1 MCAGA
6 PARQENTGVDF
17 RDQRTLT
24 QLVAGVS
31 IISAALS
38 GLAGGA
44 SVATLL
50 ALAGTLL
57 SIATLWRLRTH
68 YILTE
73 AAERSEMVGLSAIVQ
88 RYVPGELQ
96 SHKTSEE
103 IAIVK
108 QVISL
113 RWTRWKWAAIVLG
126 ALMLFSAAT
135 TAYFTRRNMEF
146 VAKADPAVHP
156 RPNLDAAR
164 TLHGVW
170 GWRADYQQ
178 SCSQNPQTISVSPD
192 GRKVILDY
200 AKPYRSQQHFEYSV
214 VSIRPNVMEL
224 RGLNAE
230 AAANQRQVVLTI
242 TFQDANT
249 FLLTNSAQPLAAY
262 GVIER
267 CR

>member
-1 MCAGA
+1 M
-6 PARQENTGVDF
+6 
-17 RDQRTLT
+17 
-24 QLVAGVS
+24 
-31 IISAALS
+31 ISAALS

-50 ALAGTLL
+50 ALVGTLL
-57 SIATLWRLRTH
+57 SIASLWRLRTH
-68 YILTE
+68 YVLTE

-88 RYVPGELQ
+88 KYVPGEQQ

-113 RWTRWKWAAIVLG
+113 RWIRWKWAAIALG

-135 TAYFTRRNMEF
+135 TAYFTRRNLEF
-146 VAKADPAVHP
+146 VAKADPAVHA

-164 TLHGVW
+164 TLQGVW

-192 GRKVILDY
+192 GKTVILDY
-200 AKPYRSQQHFEYSV
+200 AKPYRSQQHFEYAV
-214 VSIRPNVMEL
+214 VSVRPNVIEL
-224 RGLNAE
+224 RGLKVP
-230 AAANQRQVVLTI
+230 AAGRPAPGCADHYLSGREHVSIDQQR
-242 TFQDANT
+242 
-249 FLLTNSAQPLAAY
+249 SAAG
-262 GVIER
+262 GVWSD
-267 CR
+267 

>member
-1 MCAGA
+1 VLAAQG
-6 PARQENTGVDF
+6 RHQNTGADF
-17 RDQRTLT
+17 RDQRTSAPV
-24 QLVAGVS
+24 VAGLS
-31 IISAALS
+31 MISAALI

-57 SIATLWRLRTH
+57 SIASLWRLRTH
-68 YILTE
+68 YILAE

-88 RYVPGELQ
+88 KYVPGEQQ

-113 RWTRWKWAAIVLG
+113 RWNRWKWAAIVLG

-135 TAYFTRRNMEF
+135 TAYLTRRNLEY
-146 VAKADPAVHP
+146 VAKAGPAVQP

-164 TLHGVW
+164 TLQGVW
-170 GWRADYQQ
+170 GWRADYEQ

-192 GRKVILDY
+192 GKMVSLDY
-200 AKPYRSQQHFEYSV
+200 AKPHQSQQHFEYAV
-214 VSIRPNVMEL
+214 VSLRPNVIEL
-224 RGLNAE
+224 RGLNAP
-230 AAANQRQVVLTI
+230 ANANQVVLTI

-249 FLLTNSAQPLAAY
+249 LLLTNSAQPLAAY

>member
-1 MCAGA
+1 M
-6 PARQENTGVDF
+6 PAAHGPYQDTGVDL
-17 RDQRTLT
+17 RDQRTLAPT
-24 QLVAGVS
+24 VPSLS
-31 IISAALS
+31 MISAALN

-44 SVATLL
+44 SIATLL

-57 SIATLWRLRTH
+57 SIASLWRLRTH

-88 RYVPGELQ
+88 RYVPGDLQ
-96 SHKTSEE
+96 SHKTAEE

-108 QVISL
+108 QVICL

-135 TAYFTRRNMEF
+135 TAYFTRRNLEF
-146 VAKADPAVHP
+146 VAKGEPVVRAM
-156 RPNLDAAR
+156 PNLDAAR
-164 TLHGVW
+164 TLQGVW

-192 GRKVILDY
+192 GKSVSLDY
-200 AKPYRSQQHFEYSV
+200 AKPYRSQQHFEYTV
-214 VSIRPNVMEL
+214 VSIRPNVIEL
-224 RGLNAE
+224 RALNAP
-230 AAANQRQVVLTI
+230 AAANPRQAVLTI
-242 TFQDANT
+242 TFEDVNA

>member
-1 MCAGA
+1 VLAAQG
-6 PARQENTGVDF
+6 RHQNTGADF
-17 RDQRTLT
+17 RDQRTPAPV
-24 QLVAGVS
+24 VAGLS
-31 IISAALS
+31 MISAALS

-50 ALAGTLL
+50 ALVGTLL
-57 SIATLWRLRTH
+57 SIASLWRLRTH

-88 RYVPGELQ
+88 KYVPGEQQ

-135 TAYFTRRNMEF
+135 TAYLTRRNLES
-146 VAKADPAVHP
+146 VAKADPAVHAQ
-156 RPNLDAAR
+156 PNLDAAR
-164 TLHGVW
+164 TLQGVW

-178 SCSQNPQTISVSPD
+178 SCSQNPQTMSVSPD
-192 GRKVILDY
+192 GKSVSLDY
-200 AKPYRSQQHFEYSV
+200 AKPHRSQQHFEYAV
-214 VSIRPNVMEL
+214 VSLRPNVIEL
-224 RGLNAE
+224 RALNAP
-230 AAANQRQVVLTI
+230 AVANPRQAVLTI

>member
-1 MCAGA
+1 VLATQG
-6 PARQENTGVDF
+6 RHQNTGADF
-17 RDQRTLT
+17 RDQRTPALV
-24 QLVAGVS
+24 VAGLS
-31 IISAALS
+31 MIPAALS

-50 ALAGTLL
+50 ALAGILL
-57 SIATLWRLRTH
+57 SIASLWRLRTH
-68 YILTE
+68 YKLTE

-88 RYVPGELQ
+88 KYVPGELQ
-96 SHKTSEE
+96 SHKTAEE

-113 RWTRWKWAAIVLG
+113 RWKRWKWAAIVLG
-126 ALMLFSAAT
+126 ALMLLSAAT
-135 TAYFTRRNMEF
+135 TAYFTRRNMDF
-146 VAKADPAVHP
+146 VAKADPKVQA

-164 TLHGVW
+164 TLQGVW

-192 GRKVILDY
+192 GKSVTLDY
-200 AKPYRSQQHFEYSV
+200 AKPHLSQQHFEYAV
-214 VSIRPNVMEL
+214 VSVRPNVIEL
-224 RGLNAE
+224 RALNAP
-230 AAANQRQVVLTI
+230 AAAAPRQSVLTI

-249 FLLTNSAQPLAAY
+249 FLLTNSGQPLAAY

>member
-1 MCAGA
+1 MLAA
-6 PARQENTGVDF
+6 QVRYQNTGGDF
-17 RDQRTLT
+17 RDQRALAL
-24 QLVAGVS
+24 LVAGLSV
-31 IISAALS
+31 IAAALS

-57 SIATLWRLRTH
+57 SIASLWRLRTH
-68 YILTE
+68 YKLTE

-88 RYVPGELQ
+88 KYVPGEQQ

-113 RWTRWKWAAIVLG
+113 RWIRWKWAAIVLG
-126 ALMLFSAAT
+126 AVMLISGAT
-135 TAYFTRRNMEF
+135 TAYFTRRNLEF
-146 VAKADPAVHP
+146 VAKAAPTVQA

-164 TLHGVW
+164 TLQGVW

-192 GRKVILDY
+192 GKSVSLDY
-200 AKPYRSQQHFEYSV
+200 AKPYRSKQHFEYAV
-214 VSIRPNVMEL
+214 VSVRPNVIEL
-224 RGLNAE
+224 RGLNAP
-230 AAANQRQVVLTI
+230 ARADPYQIVLTI

-249 FLLTNSAQPLAAY
+249 FLLTNSGQPLAAY

>member
-1 MCAGA
+1 VLAVQGSH
-6 PARQENTGVDF
+6 QHTGVDV
-17 RDQRTLT
+17 RDQRTLAPV
-24 QLVAGVS
+24 VAGLPM
-31 IISAALS
+31 ISAALS

-50 ALAGTLL
+50 AFAGILL
-57 SIATLWRLRTH
+57 SIASLWRLRTH
-68 YILTE
+68 YKLTE

-88 RYVPGELQ
+88 KYVPADQ
-96 SHKTSEE
+96 QTHKTSEE

-113 RWTRWKWAAIVLG
+113 RWIRWKWAAVVLG

-135 TAYFTRRNMEF
+135 AAYFTRRNMEF
-146 VAKADPAVHP
+146 VAKADPKVQA

-164 TLHGVW
+164 TLQGVW

-192 GRKVILDY
+192 GKSVTLDY
-200 AKPYRSQQHFEYSV
+200 AKPHRSQQHFEYTV
-214 VSIRPNVMEL
+214 VSVRPNVIEL
-224 RGLNAE
+224 RGLNAQ
-230 AAANQRQVVLTI
+230 AAAAPRQSVLTI

-249 FLLTNSAQPLAAY
+249 FLLTNSGQPLAAY

>member
-1 MCAGA
+1 VLAAQGRHQN
-6 PARQENTGVDF
+6 PGFDF
-17 RDQRTLT
+17 RDQRTPALAA
-24 QLVAGVS
+24 AGMS
-31 IISAALS
+31 MISAALS

-44 SVATLL
+44 SIATLL
-50 ALAGTLL
+50 ALAGILL
-57 SIATLWRLRTH
+57 SIASLWRLRTH
-68 YILTE
+68 YKLTE

-88 RYVPGELQ
+88 KYVPGEQQ

-135 TAYFTRRNMEF
+135 TAYFTRRNLEF
-146 VAKADPAVHP
+146 VAKADPTVQA

-164 TLHGVW
+164 TLQGVW

-192 GRKVILDY
+192 GKSVTLDY
-200 AKPYRSQQHFEYSV
+200 AKPHRSQQHFEYAV
-214 VSIRPNVMEL
+214 VSLRPNVIEL
-224 RGLNAE
+224 RALNAP
-230 AAANQRQVVLTI
+230 AVANPRQAVLTI